1 MADAHE
7 QSELIGR
14 ALLREPAAVRALVD
28 QLSPVIERRVAAALW
43 RRAPGRDV
51 RTEVQ
56 DLTQEVFLSLFAGEG
71 KALRAWDPAR
81 GMSLA
86 NFVGLL
92 AQHQVSSILR
102 TGRTQPFRDEP
113 TEAATLERV
122 PDVGPA
128 PEAVVGSREQMSRL
142 LGRVRAQL
150 SPRGLE
156 LFQRLIVDDEP
167 LDAVAAA
174 TGLTRDA
181 LYQWRSRLGK
191 LVRQVS
197 VEETDQAMSETGS
210 EARTSQLEGP
220 SGSHV
225 PRTGSRG

>member
-1 MADAHE
+1 MTEPQAQA
-7 QSELIGR
+7 ELIGR
-14 ALLREPAAVRALVD
+14 ALAHDPAAVRALVD
-28 QLSPVIERRVAAALW
+28 LLSPVIGRRVAGALW

-51 RTEVQ
+51 RAEVE
-56 DLTQEVFLSLFAGEG
+56 DMTQEVFLALFAGGG

-113 TEAATLERV
+113 TEAATLERL
-122 PDVGPA
+122 PDVGPV
-128 PEAVVGSREQMSRL
+128 PEAVVGTREEMSNLLARL
-142 LGRVRAQL
+142 RAQL

-156 LFQRLIVDDEP
+156 LFQRLIIDEEP
-167 LDAVAAA
+167 IEAVVAA

-181 LYQWRSRLGK
+181 LYQWRSRLAK
-191 LVRQVS
+191 LVRQLAA
-197 VEETDQAMSETGS
+197 EEKSAGMSESGS
-210 EARTSQLEGP
+210 SPRTSQ
-220 SGSHV
+220 
-225 PRTGSRG
+225 TGSRG